1 MPIAK
6 QTFASQLIGF
16 DERNW
21 NRLVE
26 ADSVRVSQ
34 FGKFISI
41 RSLANNTSIITN
53 SLKAVAEEGVTIDY
67 QMKDMYIE
75 AQEILVNRMNDL
87 FERLLHAG
95 TCITLPTAKE
105 ERITGLFGTYHSR
118 PLIHAIRDN
127 VMAFDPKKMTFAPM
141 AAHFVP
147 AIGEKFIILR
157 AAMNGMDFT
166 AEDSCV
172 FALGENSLADF
183 SPSLAKYVQKVS
195 DKAAEDEDVVEGFQ
209 SLANLLCPSRAKAEQ
224 IKTAQE
230 KYGDS
235 FGGWA

>member
-26 ADSVRVSQ
+26 TDSVRVSQ

-53 SLKAVAEEGVTIDY
+53 SLKAVAEQGVAVDTG
-67 QMKDMYIE
+67 MKDMYIE
-75 AQEILVNRMNDL
+75 AQDMMASVMTGL
-87 FERLLHAG
+87 FEKLIHTG
-95 TCITLPTAKE
+95 TCVTVPAAKE
-105 ERITGLFGTYHSR
+105 ERMTGLFGLYHKR
-118 PLIHAIRDN
+118 GLHLAVKDN
-127 VMAFDPKKMTFAPM
+127 VMAFDPKRMTFAPM

-147 AIGEKFIILR
+147 TIGEKFIILR
-157 AAMNGMDFT
+157 VTPTGMDFT
-166 AEDSCV
+166 MEDSCV
-172 FALGENSLADF
+172 FALGENSLADL
-183 SPSLAKYVQKVS
+183 SPGLAKYVQKVS
-195 DKAAEDEDVVEGFQ
+195 DKAAEDEDVAEAFQ
-209 SLANLLCPSRAKAEQ
+209 ALTNVLCPSRAKAEQ
-224 IKTAQE
+224 IKNAQE